1 VLYMAL
7 FVAALAVIS
16 VAVYAATTRNVEHM
30 VRDQLAV
37 SGTVF
42 DNLAA
47 TRYRKLQDEA
57 QVLSHDFGFRAAVAT
72 GDQTTVRSALD
83 NLAERLGVNLA
94 FVVTPDGQ
102 VTRQTGAAGTLP
114 ADVVQAV
121 LSDNAASGIF
131 VENGLAYEAVA
142 APILTPAPAGWVV
155 FANPLGS
162 DAMSALSR
170 LSAIPL
176 RAAVMQRRADGA
188 WVSLSH
194 DRAVV
199 AGPKVQALIT
209 EAIAHPKALP
219 SKLTGAGGVSAA
231 LVRVLPSLS
240 GGQGLVLLLQCP
252 LTDALKPFASL
263 TLTITGIGVFGVLV
277 LVVGSWFLALTLT
290 KPISAL
296 EDAAKRLQKGERARV
311 TLTSQ
316 DEIAR
321 LGLSF
326 NAMADEI
333 EAREDGLIKAR
344 DVAEAANLA
353 KNTFLAN
360 MNHEVRT
367 PLNGVVGVAGMLG
380 ATNLDARQKE
390 MVDLIEA
397 SGASLARILNDVL
410 DMVDLGAGQM
420 TVVDKPFDLRA
431 AIHRMAEAA
440 TVEAQAKGLQF
451 RLAMDDEAVLWR
463 RGDER
468 RMAQVLSNLL
478 SNAVKF
484 TDAGHVALTVGKTE
498 DTDLWSFEVRDT
510 GVGFEP
516 ANVEAMFEPFRQ
528 VDGTTTRRFG
538 GTGLGLSLA
547 RQMARA
553 MGGDVTG
560 DAEPGRGAVFVLTLP
575 LQPAEA
581 PAAVEIASVQPE
593 VVEEADADADMD
605 MPPIRILL
613 ADDHPANRQ
622 VVALI
627 LGSLGVDLV
636 SVENGAEAVEAF
648 KQGPFD
654 VVLMDLQ
661 MPVMDGLTAI
671 RLIRAHEAAQG
682 MLRTPV
688 LVISANIQAD
698 HLKASAEAGADSHLA
713 KPILAPTL
721 ISALEEALLQPGGE
735 ASCQQ
740 SSGYAVA

>member
-1 VLYMAL
+1 
-7 FVAALAVIS
+7 
-16 VAVYAATTRNVEHM
+16 
-30 VRDQLAV
+30 
-37 SGTVF
+37 
-42 DNLAA
+42 
-47 TRYRKLQDEA
+47 
-57 QVLSHDFGFRAAVAT
+57 
-72 GDQTTVRSALD
+72 
-83 NLAERLGVNLA
+83 
-94 FVVTPDGQ
+94 
-102 VTRQTGAAGTLP
+102 
-114 ADVVQAV
+114 
-121 LSDNAASGIF
+121 
-131 VENGLAYEAVA
+131 
-142 APILTPAPAGWVV
+142 
-155 FANPLGS
+155 
-162 DAMSALSR
+162 
-170 LSAIPL
+170 
-176 RAAVMQRRADGA
+176 
-188 WVSLSH
+188 
-194 DRAVV
+194 
-199 AGPKVQALIT
+199 
-209 EAIAHPKALP
+209 
-219 SKLTGAGGVSAA
+219 
-231 LVRVLPSLS
+231 
-240 GGQGLVLLLQCP
+240 
-252 LTDALKPFASL
+252 
-263 TLTITGIGVFGVLV
+263 
-277 LVVGSWFLALTLT
+277 
-290 KPISAL
+290 
-296 EDAAKRLQKGERARV
+296 
-311 TLTSQ
+311 
-316 DEIAR
+316 
-321 LGLSF
+321 
-326 NAMADEI
+326 
-333 EAREDGLIKAR
+333 
-344 DVAEAANLA
+344 
-353 KNTFLAN
+353 
-360 MNHEVRT
+360 
-367 PLNGVVGVAGMLG
+367 
-380 ATNLDARQKE
+380 
-390 MVDLIEA
+390 
-397 SGASLARILNDVL
+397 
-410 DMVDLGAGQM
+410 
-420 TVVDKPFDLRA
+420 
-431 AIHRMAEAA
+431 
-440 TVEAQAKGLQF
+440 
-451 RLAMDDEAVLWR
+451 
-463 RGDER
+463 
-468 RMAQVLSNLL
+468 
-478 SNAVKF
+478 
-484 TDAGHVALTVGKTE
+484 VALTVGKTE

-721 ISALEEALLQPGGE
+721 ISALEEALSQPGGE

-740 SSGYAVA
+740 SSGYALA